1 MRHAK
6 GVQKSKE
13 NKENSVTINHNYIQ
27 DGWKFTLS
35 TIQIKA
41 KSKGISSLKAKDLSF
56 TWGKYAF
63 YFVG

>member
-1 MRHAK
+1 MRYAK

-13 NKENSVTINHNYIQ
+13 NKKNSMSINHNYIQ
-27 DGWKFTLS
+27 DGWKFMLPTM
-35 TIQIKA
+35 QINA
-41 KSKGISSLKAKDLSF
+41 KSKGISSLKPKDLSF

>member
-1 MRHAK
+1 MRYAK
-6 GVQKSKE
+6 DVQKSKE
-13 NKENSVTINHNYIQ
+13 NKENSMSINHNYIQ

-35 TIQIKA
+35 AMQIKA
-41 KSKGISSLKAKDLSF
+41 RSKRTSSLKAKDLSF